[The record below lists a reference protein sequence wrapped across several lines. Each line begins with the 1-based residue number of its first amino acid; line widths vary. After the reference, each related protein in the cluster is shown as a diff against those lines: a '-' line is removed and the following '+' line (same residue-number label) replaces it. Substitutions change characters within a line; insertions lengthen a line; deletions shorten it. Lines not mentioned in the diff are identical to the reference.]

1 LIPVSDA
8 GPPRLRHVGAQR
20 LASGA
25 VLGALTMKQQSGRQ
39 MKRGILVATLMMTAA
54 GVASGANLL
63 TTAPQGVASAWPQP
77 QPATEA
83 PQAMATASSPE
94 KATPA
99 PVAPVSV
106 PVATPKG
113 APPAPTVQ
121 KASVEARQ
129 APVPYQMKPRPPV
142 NLPPVADKDKD
153 KEKATE
159 AKAAGQP
166 GDKPNETSGDG
177 PGENAARA
185 AIEADGYKGVK
196 VLRKGANGV
205 WHASALRGKTTV
217 MLTVDSSGSVSAE

>member
-1 LIPVSDA
+1 M
-8 GPPRLRHVGAQR
+8 
-20 LASGA
+20 
-25 VLGALTMKQQSGRQ
+25 MKQQSGRQQ
-39 MKRGILVATLMMTAA
+39 MKRGILVANLMMTAA
-54 GVASGANLL
+54 GVASGASLL
-63 TTAPQGVASAWPQP
+63 TATPQGVASSWPQP

-83 PQAMATASSPE
+83 PRIVATASGLE
-94 KATPA
+94 KAAPA
-99 PVAPVSV
+99 PAVPVTV
-106 PVATPKG
+106 PVAAPKG

-121 KASVEARQ
+121 KASVETRQ
-129 APVPYQMKPRPPV
+129 APVPYQLKPRPPV

-153 KEKATE
+153 KAAE
-159 AKAAGQP
+159 AKASGKS
-166 GDKPNETSGDG
+166 GDKPEEASAGDA

>member
-1 LIPVSDA
+1 
-8 GPPRLRHVGAQR
+8 
-20 LASGA
+20 
-25 VLGALTMKQQSGRQ
+25 MKQKSRRQQ
-39 MKRGILVATLMMTAA
+39 MKRGIIVATLMMTAA

-63 TTAPQGVASAWPQP
+63 TTAPQGVASPWSQP

-83 PQAMATASSPE
+83 PRIVATASGLE
-94 KATPA
+94 KAAPA
-99 PVAPVSV
+99 PAVPVTV

-113 APPAPTVQ
+113 APPAPIVQ

-129 APVPYQMKPRPPV
+129 APVPYQLKPRPPV
-142 NLPPVADKDKD
+142 NLPPAADKDKD
-153 KEKATE
+153 KATE
-159 AKAAGQP
+159 AKASGKS
-166 GDKPNETSGDG
+166 GDKPEEASPADTG
-177 PGENAARA
+177 GENAARA